1 MNALRALHDVR
12 SHIIQ
17 TAHAIIGG
25 KGFAAVGLNQIL
37 QAAGVPKGSFYHYFG
52 SKEAFGEALLQAYFA
67 DYMERL
73 ELVLTQPGLPASDRL
88 MDYWHHWLETQ
99 ANHDPKGKCLTV
111 KLSAEV
117 SDLSE
122 GMRSVLQRGTDG
134 IIRRLAVLYRGGNR
148 RRLPGIGP
156 AARGHRR
163 DALSAVAGS
172 QPAGEDHPGPGS
184 ARAGALLDPAPAR
197 PSGASAPLSDP
208 PGRMLPAMRARR
220 RALAQPG
227 QRRRLSLPPN
237 ATR

>member
-1 MNALRALHDVR
+1 MNAPRALHDVR

-134 IIRRLAVLYRGGNR
+134 IIRRLAGCIGEGIGDGSLASDLQPGDTAAMLYQLWLGASLRAKITR
-148 RRLPGIGP
+148 DRAPLELALSSTRRLLGI
-156 AARGHRR
+156 
-163 DALSAVAGS
+163 
-172 QPAGEDHPGPGS
+172 
-184 ARAGALLDPAPAR
+184 PAPA
-197 PSGASAPLSDP
+197 LH
-208 PGRMLPAMRARR
+208 
-220 RALAQPG
+220 
-227 QRRRLSLPPN
+227 
-237 ATR
+237 